1 MATRSLELV
10 RGTTAP
16 RTHRPPAETLERNP
30 GTPLDLD
37 TVRAIRVN
45 RSAVERRAATIPT
58 RRTVKKQWQAA
69 WLLRAITLM
78 DLTTLSGDDTP
89 GNVKRLCAKG
99 RRPLRDDLVAS
110 LGADELDIKVA
121 AICVYH
127 ALVPVAVEALTGS
140 GIPVAAVSTGFPAG
154 LSPFEQRLAEIPASV
169 AAGAREID
177 IVITRAHVLT
187 GNWQALYDEVK
198 AFRAACGEAHLKAI
212 LATGELATLTNVAR
226 ASMVAMQAGADFI
239 KTSTG
244 KEGVNATMPFALVMS
259 RMIREYYE
267 RTGSAVGFKPAG
279 GIRTAK
285 SALEYLYLM
294 KEELGDRWL
303 RPDLFRFG
311 ASALLTD
318 IERQLEHFVSGR
330 YAAAH
335 RHPMP

>member
-1 MATRSLELV
+1 MATRNLELV
-10 RGTTAP
+10 RSAAKP
-16 RTHRPPAETLERNP
+16 RTQRPPADTLDRNP
-30 GTPLDLD
+30 GIPLDLD
-37 TVRAIRVN
+37 AVRAVRVN

-58 RRTVKKQWQAA
+58 RRTVKKQWQAG

-89 GNVKRLCAKG
+89 GNVKRLCAKA
-99 RRPLRDDLVAS
+99 RRPLRDDLVEA
-110 LGADELDIKVA
+110 LGIDTLDIKVGA
-121 AICVYH
+121 VCVYH
-127 ALVPVAVEALTGS
+127 ALVPVAVESLRGS

-154 LSPFEQRLAEIPASV
+154 LSPFDQRLAEIPASV
-169 AAGAREID
+169 AAGAKEID

-198 AFRAACGEAHLKAI
+198 AFRAACGDAHLKAI
-212 LATGELATLTNVAR
+212 LATGELGTLNNVAR
-226 ASMVAMQAGADFI
+226 ASVVAMQAGADFI

-244 KEGVNATMPFALVMS
+244 KEGVNATMPFALVMA
-259 RMIREYYE
+259 RMIREFYE
-267 RTGSAVGFKPAG
+267 ETGYAVGFKPAG

-285 SALEYLYLM
+285 NALEYLFLM

-318 IERQLEHFVSGR
+318 IERQLEHFVTGR

>member
-1 MATRSLELV
+1 MA
-10 RGTTAP
+10 
-16 RTHRPPAETLERNP
+16 
-30 GTPLDLD
+30 LDLD
-37 TVRAIRVN
+37 VVRSIRVN

-89 GNVKRLCAKG
+89 GTVRRLSAKA
-99 RRPLRDDLVAS
+99 RRPVREDILESLDVGDLV
-110 LGADELDIKVA
+110 EEIKVGA
-121 AICVYH
+121 VCVYH
-127 ALVPVAVEALTGS
+127 ALVATAVEALRGS

-169 AAGAREID
+169 NAGAKEID

-198 AFRAACGEAHLKAI
+198 AFRMASGEAHLKAI
-212 LATGELATLTNVAR
+212 LATGELATLGNVAR
-226 ASMVAMQAGADFI
+226 ASVVAMQAGADFI

-244 KEGVNATMPFALVMS
+244 KEGVNATMPFALVMT

-267 RTGSAVGFKPAG
+267 RTGYAVGFKPAG

-285 SALEYLYLM
+285 TALEYLYLM

-318 IERQLEHFVSGR
+318 IERQLEHFVTGR